1 MRYLALTVLICA
13 SFSSPARAQAAD
25 PAITAPINAFLAA
38 FNKGDV
44 AGAAATHAADA
55 DLVIIDEAAPYA
67 WHGPKAVQ
75 AWATDLAA
83 ADARA
88 GVTNQQVKLGAV
100 TRIESDGTAAYVV
113 VPSVYTFTEKGVAMR
128 ANAQMTFHL
137 TKGPSGWLIHGWT
150 WTGPKASKVAVTAR

>member
-1 MRYLALTVLICA
+1 MRYLALGLLLCV
-13 SFSSPARAQAAD
+13 SFSSPARAQAPD

-55 DLVIIDEAAPYA
+55 DLVILDEAAPYA

-83 ADARA
+83 ADAKT
-88 GVTNQQVKLGAV
+88 GLTNQQVKLGAV
-100 TRIESDGTAAYVV
+100 SRVETDGAAAYV
-113 VPSVYTFTEKGVAMR
+113 
-128 ANAQMTFHL
+128 
-137 TKGPSGWLIHGWT
+137 
-150 WTGPKASKVAVTAR
+150 